1 MKCLSVRAEG
11 ETLHN
16 GNKLMIEQPLPLVT
30 VVITCYNQARFLGEA
45 IESALGQTYPRRC
58 EVIVVDDGS
67 TDDTTQAV
75 ARYRDARYIHQSNQG
90 VAAARNTG
98 LRESTGEYLIIMD
111 GDDRLLP
118 DTVAIGLEEFKEHPE
133 CAFIVGQHSF
143 IASDGTAHSDWGKD
157 PLVESEHYIA
167 LLHNNFIR
175 MPAMVMYRRAAF
187 NAVGEFSLFADH
199 SCDYDLYLRIARRFP
214 VHYHDKVVAEYRVH
228 DANTSHKSAVMLRS
242 TMSVYR
248 KQWKFVKGNK
258 QLEEAYK
265 RGAKI
270 WQNRYGEELITKL
283 RADVRKAGRDG
294 WRQLLAEALTLLRY
308 SPQVFA
314 KHAKQKLLVT
324 VLGVKH

>member
-1 MKCLSVRAEG
+1 
-11 ETLHN
+11 
-16 GNKLMIEQPLPLVT
+16 
-30 VVITCYNQARFLGEA
+30 
-45 IESALGQTYPRRC
+45 
-58 EVIVVDDGS
+58 VDDGS
-67 TDDTTQAV
+67 TDDTAQVV
-75 ARYRDARYIHQSNQG
+75 ARYGDVRYIRQSNQG

-118 DTVAIGLEEFKEHPE
+118 GAIAIGLEEFKEHPE

-143 IASDGTAHSDWGKD
+143 IASDGTALSDWGQD

-187 NAVGEFSLFADH
+187 DAVGEFSLFADH

-214 VHYHDKVVAEYRVH
+214 VHYHNQVVAEYRVH
-228 DANTSHKSAVMLRS
+228 EANTSHKSAVMLRS

-248 KQWKFVKGNK
+248 KQWKYVKGDRR
-258 QLEEAYK
+258 LEEAYK
-265 RGAKI
+265 QGAQF
-270 WQNRYGEELITKL
+270 WQNRYGEELILKM
-283 RADVRKAGRDG
+283 RADVRQAGRDG
-294 WRQLLAEALTLLRY
+294 WRQLFGELLILLRY

-314 KHAKQKLLVT
+314 KHAKRKLLVS
-324 VLGVKH
+324 VLGSKY